1 MMRMMNNKANV
12 KIFSIVIAA
21 IFIIGIG
28 ALAYAQMATPSGNSG
43 NSTIGVIDTSRMMS
57 QDNPIYISAA
67 QEYMSYQSQLQKETQ
82 AKIDAAQDDATKQ
95 KLAEEARQN
104 LAKKDQEI
112 AKSVQDKA
120 MEAAKAVG
128 DAKGA
133 SDTEGIAT
141 FTGGLQPTAVD
152 SDIAVTAD
160 GRISLIALVV
170 VGGGDVRIL
179 DLQIA
184 GRPDGVAVGGSGF
197 KSTVADLDA

>member
-21 IFIIGIG
+21 IFIVGIG
-28 ALAYAQMATPSGNSG
+28 ALAYTQMASPSSNSG
-43 NSTIGVIDTSRMMS
+43 TSTIGVIDTSRMLS

-95 KLAEEARQN
+95 KIAEEARQN

-128 DAKGA
+128 DAKGL
-133 SDTEGIAT
+133 SVVMTKDTVLYGGVDITDQVLKKLAT
-141 FTGGLQPTAVD
+141 
-152 SDIAVTAD
+152 
-160 GRISLIALVV
+160 
-170 VGGGDVRIL
+170 
-179 DLQIA
+179 
-184 GRPDGVAVGGSGF
+184 
-197 KSTVADLDA
+197 DAKK

>member
-28 ALAYAQMATPSGNSG
+28 ALAYTQMATPTGGSGS
-43 NSTIGVIDTSRMMS
+43 STIGVIDTSRMMS

-128 DAKGA
+128 DAKGL
-133 SDTEGIAT
+133 SVVMTKDTVLY
-141 FTGGLQPTAVD
+141 GGVD
-152 SDIAVTAD
+152 ITDQVLKKLAN
-160 GRISLIALVV
+160 
-170 VGGGDVRIL
+170 
-179 DLQIA
+179 
-184 GRPDGVAVGGSGF
+184 
-197 KSTVADLDA
+197 DAKK

>member
-28 ALAYAQMATPSGNSG
+28 ALAYTQMATPTGSSG

-67 QEYMSYQSQLQKETQ
+67 QEYMSYQSQLQQETQ

-104 LAKKDQEI
+104 LAKKI
-112 AKSVQDKA
+112 KK
-120 MEAAKAVG
+120 
-128 DAKGA
+128 
-133 SDTEGIAT
+133 
-141 FTGGLQPTAVD
+141 L
-152 SDIAVTAD
+152 
-160 GRISLIALVV
+160 LNL
-170 VGGGDVRIL
+170 
-179 DLQIA
+179 
-184 GRPDGVAVGGSGF
+184 F
-197 KSTVADLDA
+197 KIKRWKQQKL